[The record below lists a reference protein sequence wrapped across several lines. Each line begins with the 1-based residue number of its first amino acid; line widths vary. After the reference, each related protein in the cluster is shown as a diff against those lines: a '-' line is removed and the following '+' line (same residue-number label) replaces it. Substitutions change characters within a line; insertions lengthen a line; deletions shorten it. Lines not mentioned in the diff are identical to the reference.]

1 MSLSALDTRARRWK
15 RGLRS
20 FAEIMRSLGHEE
32 ANRWRGNA
40 ASANLQLAGTMARW
54 EEADRGR
61 RRRRLFYTE
70 DKTRLRRA
78 MHRRPPGSTRPFR
91 LRRLQSADGFLK
103 AHSREP
109 HCCRL
114 ILAKGLGTPPAA
126 DKPSQ
131 SVASDS
137 RQHFVAHQCGCCRAG
152 DRTCCLVRPIFGR
165 TGARSWLMAQPL
177 D

>member
-1 MSLSALDTRARRWK
+1 MKK
-15 RGLRS
+15 RTVGAVTLHQRIYS
-20 FAEIMRSLGHEE
+20 
-32 ANRWRGNA
+32 WRGQWRVGRK
-40 ASANLQLAGTMARW
+40 LIGAG
-54 EEADRGR
+54 GGGF
-61 RRRRLFYTE
+61 LFYTE

-78 MHRRPPGSTRPFR
+78 MRRRPPGGTRPFR

-103 AHSREP
+103 AHSREI

-126 DKPSQ
+126 DRHSQ

-137 RQHFVAHQCGCCRAG
+137 RQHFVAHRCGCCRAG